1 MASRSCG
8 TRYALYQVDAGTGG
22 TRAQIAIISAD
33 GSRRVTVLT
42 TTESNSQGPVW
53 APDDKRIAYKNN
65 LPQAGGKAK
74 DELWVLTA
82 DKPSD
87 AHVIVAPEDAGSV
100 AGSPVWGPR

>member
-1 MASRSCG
+1 M
-8 TRYALYQVDAGTGG
+8 
-22 TRAQIAIISAD
+22 
-33 GSRRVTVLT
+33 
-42 TTESNSQGPVW
+42 W

-74 DELWVLTA
+74 DELWVLTV

-87 AHVIVAPEDAGSV
+87 AHVIVAPDDAGSV